1 MVLTATNT
9 NANTD
14 NCNDVSREVASVSFR
29 MFSLFM
35 SSVKM

>member
-14 NCNDVSREVASVSFR
+14 NGIDISREAAGVRFR
-29 MFSLFM
+29 MFNLFV
-35 SSVKM
+35 SYAKM